1 MCRSTSPTCAART
14 VRPKPTPELAD
25 SACRPT
31 SRTVPRRTLGQIN
44 DQCRARRAADRRS
57 RARRWYDAVA
67 ELVILQSE
75 YAQWFEALPENL
87 QEGAT
92 GKALQAIVDLDL
104 DELDR
109 RRAIAPLRARLRRR
123 YRCCLIRCAAYA
135 QITSV
140 QRAPRHGRHQ
150 SECPARRHR
159 STHIGLAQL
168 GEAAPA
174 ALSGPLG
181 ARLGAVTSANLAP
194 IQK

>member
-75 YAQWFEALPENL
+75 YAQWFETLPENL
-87 QEGAT
+87 QGA
-92 GKALQAIVDLDL
+92 L
-104 DELDR
+104 
-109 RRAIAPLRARLRRR
+109 
-123 YRCCLIRCAAYA
+123 
-135 QITSV
+135 
-140 QRAPRHGRHQ
+140 
-150 SECPARRHR
+150 PARHCKR
-159 STHIGLAQL
+159 SSTSTSTNLI
-168 GEAAPA
+168 
-174 ALSGPLG
+174 
-181 ARLGAVTSANLAP
+181 AVVRSRRFGRD
-194 IQK
+194 